1 MSINANGNRDPFVA
15 VNSKNSLTF
24 KYEEY
29 VKKGQ
34 KHIKVVESKFSWTP
48 ERLVFKLENLF
59 GGDKAIDDNI
69 NQVFNDNWKELND
82 DVAPNFK
89 RCNRKQPDFKECF
102 FKAVEHAVSQ
112 MTVSMKEVGLPKL
125 DPMSIPSMSIAA
137 GTSAAAFEQN
147 YENITLSGFTKN
159 NCSKIEIDF
168 DEKTMHLDCG
178 SDLIVMNFDYEFIG
192 NILLLPIRSKGPGKV
207 DIIKPKNVLTL
218 KFEEYEKKGKQYIRI
233 TDHKFLWTPQELV
246 FNLENLF
253 GDNEALNKN
262 LNDVFNEN
270 WKALYDDSDQWDD
283 VFDKY
288 LRHLRGRYR
297 KAPPG
302 IPVWVIGTSF
312 AETTRVPFLRV
323 YPTVPGNPTFVVKA
337 VLECSRAECRRRF
350 LRWTDLDVVLW
361 TR

>member
-1 MSINANGNRDPFVA
+1 MKPRTLIFFLLVCYCSCA
-15 VNSKNSLTF
+15 
-24 KYEEY
+24 
-29 VKKGQ
+29 
-34 KHIKVVESKFSWTP
+34 KFP
-48 ERLVFKLENLF
+48 
-59 GGDKAIDDNI
+59 
-69 NQVFNDNWKELND
+69 
-82 DVAPNFK
+82 PNFK

-233 TDHKFLWTPQELV
+233 TDHKFLWTPQQLV

-270 WKALYDDSDQWDD
+270 WKALYDDSGPSYEAA
-283 VFDKY
+283 FGKIF
-288 LRHLRGRYR
+288 
-297 KAPPG
+297 AA
-302 IPVWVIGTSF
+302 IANSF
-312 AETTRVPFLRV
+312 FGRVPVSELFD
-323 YPTVPGNPTFVVKA
+323 N
-337 VLECSRAECRRRF
+337 
-350 LRWTDLDVVLW
+350 
-361 TR
+361 